1 MFVALQGTGDVGTET
16 PPDTAP
22 KAPVK
27 KIVISNET
35 IGEEPMTEAEKKAA
49 LAKTQPKP
57 AAKPSATKKATPP
70 PRTPRA
76 AGTKVLGRYA
86 QTTDQAK
93 IYATPNSRSKVYYTA
108 KPFEY
113 LCVNWGPTGEWMKVL
128 MSNGVQAYVKKDM
141 VALLPYEVTT
151 KVSSPATSRLGGTS
165 TARAA
170 AAQWG
175 LNFVGTK
182 YVWGGNSLT
191 GGIDCSAFIQK
202 LYGKIGLNLPR
213 TAAEQALVGTPI
225 QSLED
230 LIPGDRLYFWE
241 NKRNKIG
248 HTGIY
253 LGNGYF
259 LHSSRGKNGVDT
271 DFLSEKWRKILVAAR
286 R

>member
-1 MFVALQGTGDVGTET
+1 
-16 PPDTAP
+16 
-22 KAPVK
+22 VK

-35 IGEEPMTEAEKKAA
+35 IGEPPMTEAEKKAA
-49 LAKTQPKP
+49 TTKAQPKP
-57 AAKPSATKKATPP
+57 PAKAAATATKSTPP
-70 PRTPRA
+70 PRTARA
-76 AGTKVLGRYA
+76 PGTKVLGRYA
-86 QTTDQAK
+86 QTTGQAK
-93 IYATPNSRSKVYYTA
+93 IYASPSTRARVFYTA

-113 LCVNWGPTGEWMKVL
+113 LCVNWGPNGDWMKVL
-128 MSNGVQAYVKKDM
+128 MSNGVHAFVKKEQ

-151 KVSSPATSRLGGTS
+151 KTTPAATSRLGGTS

-225 QSLED
+225 NSLED
-230 LIPGDRLYFWE
+230 LVPGDRLYFWE
-241 NKRNKIG
+241 AKRNKIG

-259 LHSSRGKNGVDT
+259 LHSSRGKNGVGT